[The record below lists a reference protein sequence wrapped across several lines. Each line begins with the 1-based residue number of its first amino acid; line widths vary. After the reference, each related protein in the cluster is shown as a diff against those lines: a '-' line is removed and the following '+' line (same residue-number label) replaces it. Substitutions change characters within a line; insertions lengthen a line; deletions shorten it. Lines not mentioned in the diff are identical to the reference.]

1 MNTRGLLDQLLK
13 SGQDLLKQH
22 AGKTPGASSGSSS
35 GSGLGGLLSG
45 MGGGALGAGALG
57 ALLGNKRTRKAG
69 GKAVSYG
76 GLAALG
82 MLAYKAYGAWQASQA
97 NANQANGNQANQ
109 AYQTTPNQAPQ
120 ADSTSSAN
128 AVASHSANPD
138 SAPPR
143 EPQTLDRVPA
153 DQAEQHCQA
162 VLQALV
168 AAAKADGHVDER
180 ERALIEG
187 EFSRLDSDPELHQW
201 LQAELAK
208 PLDPTEVAQAARTPE
223 MAAEMFLASLM
234 MVDEENF
241 MERAYL
247 DELARQLRLDPGL
260 RHELEA
266 QARLAGAQQAG

>member
-22 AGKTPGASSGSSS
+22 AGKTPGASSGSGS

-45 MGGGALGAGALG
+45 MGSGALGAGALG

-82 MLAYKAYGAWQASQA
+82 MLAYKAYGAWQANQA
-97 NANQANGNQANQ
+97 NANQANQANQ
-109 AYQTTPNQAPQ
+109 AYQANPNQAPQ

-128 AVASHSANPD
+128 AAFASHSANPITNL
-138 SAPPR
+138 SR

-187 EFSRLDSDPELHQW
+187 ELSRLDSDPELRQW

-208 PLDPTEVAQAARTPE
+208 PLDPTEVAQAAKTPE

-247 DELARQLRLDPGL
+247 DELARQLSLDPGL
-260 RHELEA
+260 RQELES

>member
-22 AGKTPGASSGSSS
+22 GGKASGTPGGAGANA
-35 GSGLGGLLSG
+35 GLGAGLGGLLSG
-45 MGGGALGAGALG
+45 VGGKALGAGALG
-57 ALLGNKRTRKAG
+57 ALLGGKKTRKMG
-69 GKAVSYG
+69 GKAISYG

-82 MLAYKAYGAWQASQA
+82 MLAYKAYGAWQANQV
-97 NANQANGNQANQ
+97 NQAG
-109 AYQTTPNQAPQ
+109 QTTAG
-120 ADSTSSAN
+120 SA
-128 AVASHSANPD
+128 A
-138 SAPPR
+138 PR

-153 DQAEQHCQA
+153 DQAEQHSQA

-168 AAAKADGHVDER
+168 AAAKADGHVDDR

-187 EFSRLDSDPELHQW
+187 EFNRLDGDAEVRQW

-208 PLDPTEVAQAARTPE
+208 PLDPAEVAQAAQTPE

-247 DELARQLRLDPGL
+247 DELARQLRLDPAL
-260 RHELEA
+260 RQELEN
-266 QARLAGAQQAG
+266 QAHLAGAQ

>member
-1 MNTRGLLDQLLK
+1 MMNTRGLLDQLLK

-22 AGKTPGASSGSSS
+22 AGKANGTPGGAGANA
-35 GSGLGGLLSG
+35 GLGAGLGGLLSG
-45 MGGGALGAGALG
+45 VGGKALGAGALG
-57 ALLGNKRTRKAG
+57 ALLGGKKTRKMG
-69 GKAVSYG
+69 GKAISYG

-82 MLAYKAYGAWQASQA
+82 MLAYKAYGAWQANQV
-97 NANQANGNQANQ
+97 NQAGQAT
-109 AYQTTPNQAPQ
+109 AG
-120 ADSTSSAN
+120 SA
-128 AVASHSANPD
+128 A
-138 SAPPR
+138 PR

-153 DQAEQHCQA
+153 DQAEQHSQA

-168 AAAKADGHVDER
+168 AAAKADGHVDDR

-187 EFSRLDSDPELHQW
+187 EFNRLDGDAEVRQW

-208 PLDPTEVAQAARTPE
+208 PLDPAEVAQAAQTPE

-247 DELARQLRLDPGL
+247 DELARQLRLDPAL
-260 RHELEA
+260 RQELEN
-266 QARLAGAQQAG
+266 QAHLAGAQ